1 MRILVTGATG
11 LLGGRLVAQ
20 LARDGHE
27 VLALTRSRAS
37 HAGLRAAGATP
48 LDGDLDD
55 PAPLALP
62 ALDAVVHAAARF
74 RFAGPREA
82 FLRTNVDA
90 TARLLEA
97 SARAGARSF
106 VYISAAGVVMDPAG
120 RPMRRVDETAPTHP
134 EHFSG
139 YLASKARAEQLVLR
153 ADKPGFRAIA
163 IRPPA
168 LWGPGDPFSRA
179 LPRALASGRFAFID
193 RGEHAFATCH
203 VDNVIEAV
211 RCALQRGSGGR
222 AYFVADP
229 QTLSFRDFVASLAE
243 LQGLSVERVGSMSYR
258 LAWNLGRVM
267 EAFWSLARRPGDPP
281 LSRSLVRMIGR
292 EFTLDDGAARRE
304 LGYAASTS
312 RAAGLR
318 SYAQAARAPDTAVP
332 DAGNASAA

>member
-11 LLGGRLVAQ
+11 LLGGRLVAR
-20 LARDGHE
+20 LVREGHE
-27 VLALTRSRAS
+27 VLALTRSPAS
-37 HAGLRAAGATP
+37 YPTLRAAGATP

-55 PAPLALP
+55 PAPPALP

-82 FLRTNVDA
+82 FFRTNVDA

-97 SARAGARSF
+97 SERAGARSF
-106 VYISAAGVVMDPAG
+106 VYISAAGVVMDQAG
-120 RPMRRVDETAPTHP
+120 HPMRRIDETAPTYP
-134 EHFSG
+134 GHFSG

-153 ADKPGFRAIA
+153 ADKPGFRTLA

-179 LPRALASGRFAFID
+179 LPRALASGRFAFIE
-193 RGEHAFATCH
+193 RGEHAFSTCH

-211 RCALQRGSGGR
+211 QCALQRGRGGR

-229 QTLSFRDFVASLAE
+229 DTLSFREFVASLAA
-243 LQGLSVERVGSMSYR
+243 LQRLSVERVGSMSYR
-258 LAWNLGRVM
+258 MAWNLGRLLDVL
-267 EAFWSLARRPGDPP
+267 WSLARRPGDPP

-304 LGYAASTS
+304 LGYAAGTS
-312 RAAGLR
+312 RAEGLR
-318 SYAQAARAPDTAVP
+318 SYAQTGQAPDVAA
-332 DAGNASAA
+332 AGAGGSA

>member
-37 HAGLRAAGATP
+37 YARLRAAGAAP

-55 PAPLALP
+55 PAPPALP

-82 FLRTNVDA
+82 FFRTNVDA

-106 VYISAAGVVMDPAG
+106 VYISAAGIVMDDAG

-153 ADKPGFRAIA
+153 ADKPGFRTLA

-179 LPRALASGRFAFID
+179 LPRALASGRFAFIE
-193 RGEHAFATCH
+193 RGDHGFATCH

-211 RCALQRGSGGR
+211 QCALERGRGGR
-222 AYFVADP
+222 AYFVADSD
-229 QTLSFRDFVASLAE
+229 TLSFRQFISSLAA

-258 LAWNLGRVM
+258 MAWNLGRLM
-267 EAFWSLARRPGDPP
+267 EVFWSLARRPGDPP

-304 LGYAASTS
+304 LGYAGNTS

-318 SYAQAARAPDTAVP
+318 GYAEGATAA
-332 DAGNASAA
+332 